1 MSASGLGA
9 CPFSLQIHL
18 PAHAHPTQC
27 PQRQTLVDHLKGSL
41 GPLLQAQGAQG
52 DMGKK
57 KGVRSES
64 WCQGLPLVGSQIFLH
79 SSGLLLP
86 MAAPPPPHQ
95 PQLSLPWKLHCP
107 CGFPRAH
114 LYFAKSLSLDL
125 PQITLI

>member
-57 KGVRSES
+57 WGVRSEG
-64 WCQGLPLVGSQIFLH
+64 WREGLWLVGSQIFLG
-79 SSGLLLP
+79 SSGLMLP
-86 MAAPPPPHQ
+86 TAAPSSDLINPNCHCLGSCTVPVV
-95 PQLSLPWKLHCP
+95 SLGPTCTLQSPFHWTCLKLP
-107 CGFPRAH
+107 
-114 LYFAKSLSLDL
+114 
-125 PQITLI
+125 

>member
-52 DMGKK
+52 NMGKK

-86 MAAPPPPHQ
+86 MAAPPPPINLNCHCLGSCTV
-95 PQLSLPWKLHCP
+95 PVVSLGPTCTLQSPFHWTCLKLP
-107 CGFPRAH
+107 
-114 LYFAKSLSLDL
+114 
-125 PQITLI
+125 